1 MNKGE
6 SASDGGPPCYCRFGF
21 KMETEANRGLGYGG
35 VPCGTSSKNKPKGN
49 EGIRLKAN
57 RDEGFTL
64 VELLI
69 VTLLLAI
76 FLTLASVNWQVFSRK
91 GGDSFLESFS
101 IEVTLLREEAI
112 SNYEERAIQFDISTN
127 SIYIGRPDR
136 LQGFLQTR
144 ELKVPEP
151 YVLRDVVLNGEKVS
165 VGKTTMRFLSSGMID
180 RVILHFVSA
189 KDQFYTVLLNP
200 LTARVTG
207 ENGYVE
213 EIALR

>member
-1 MNKGE
+1 M
-6 SASDGGPPCYCRFGF
+6 
-21 KMETEANRGLGYGG
+21 
-35 VPCGTSSKNKPKGN
+35 
-49 EGIRLKAN
+49 KAN
-57 RDEGFTL
+57 WHSGFTL
-64 VELLI
+64 VELLL

-76 FLTLASVNWQVFSRK
+76 FLTLASVNWQAFSRK
-91 GGDSFLESFS
+91 GGESFLESFS

-112 SNYEERAIQFDISTN
+112 SSYEDRAIQFDVSTN

-136 LQGFLQTR
+136 LQGFLQIR
-144 ELKVPEP
+144 ELEVPEP
-151 YVLRDVVLNGEKVS
+151 YVLRDVVLNGEKVA
-165 VGKTTMRFLSSGMID
+165 VGKITMRFLSSGLVD
-180 RVILHFVSA
+180 RVILHFTSG

>member
-1 MNKGE
+1 
-6 SASDGGPPCYCRFGF
+6 
-21 KMETEANRGLGYGG
+21 METEANRGLGYGG
-35 VPCGTSSKNKPKGN
+35 VPFGTSSKNKPKGN

-91 GGDSFLESFS
+91 GGESFLESFS
-101 IEVTLLREEAI
+101 IEVILLREEAI

-136 LQGFLQTR
+136 LKGFLQAR

-151 YVLRDVVLNGEKVS
+151 YVLRDVVLNGEKIS
-165 VGKTTMRFLSSGMID
+165 VGKPTMRFLSSGMID

>member
-1 MNKGE
+1 M
-6 SASDGGPPCYCRFGF
+6 
-21 KMETEANRGLGYGG
+21 
-35 VPCGTSSKNKPKGN
+35 
-49 EGIRLKAN
+49 KAN
-57 RDEGFTL
+57 WYRGFTL
-64 VELLI
+64 VELLL

-91 GGDSFLESFS
+91 SGENFIESFS

-112 SNYEERAIQFDISTN
+112 SSFEERAIQFDISTN

-136 LQGFLQTR
+136 LQGFLKAR

-151 YVLRDVVLNGEKVS
+151 YVLRDVVLNGEKIT

-180 RVILHFVSA
+180 RVILHFVSV

-200 LTARVTG
+200 LTARVTA

-213 EIALR
+213 EITIR